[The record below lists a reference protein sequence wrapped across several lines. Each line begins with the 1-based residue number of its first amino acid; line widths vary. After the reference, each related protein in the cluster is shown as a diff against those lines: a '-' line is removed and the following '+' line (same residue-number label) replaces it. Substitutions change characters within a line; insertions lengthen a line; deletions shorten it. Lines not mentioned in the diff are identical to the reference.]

1 MIICLEIFE
10 EYWKNGLINIELFT
24 TNFYWYFPIG
34 KLWEKEEAEKK
45 LKLVANQRVFI
56 KPNVLGQG

>member
-24 TNFYWYFPIG
+24 PNFYWYFPIS
-34 KLWEKEEAEKK
+34 KLWEKEVSGNWK
-45 LKLVANQRVFI
+45 LK
-56 KPNVLGQG
+56 